1 VRRKTTWAVTEA
13 KAKLSDLVDAAMKG
27 EPQII
32 TRRGAEVV
40 VVLSMK
46 AYRSDIEARRNSL
59 VEFFAK
65 SPFRDVDLVPI
76 RDDQTG
82 RDIEL

>member
-1 VRRKTTWAVTEA
+1 MRKKTWAVTEA

-32 TRRGAEVV
+32 TRRGDEAV

-46 AYRSDIEARRNSL
+46 AYRSAVEGRQGTL
-59 VEFFAK
+59 VDFFAK
-65 SPFRDVDLVPI
+65 SPYRDVSIAAP
-76 RDDQTG
+76 RNRETG
-82 RDIEL
+82 RDIDL

>member
-1 VRRKTTWAVTEA
+1 MHKKTWAVTEA

-32 TRRGAEVV
+32 TRRGAEAV

-46 AYRSDIEARRNSL
+46 TYRAAVEGGRETL
-59 VEFFAK
+59 VDFFAH
-65 SPFRDVDLVPI
+65 SPYPDVDMAPP
-76 RDDQTG
+76 RNRETG
-82 RDIEL
+82 RDIKL

>member
-1 VRRKTTWAVTEA
+1 MRRKATWAVTEA
-13 KAKLSDLVDAAMKG
+13 KAKLSDLVDAAMNG

-32 TRRGAEVV
+32 TRRGQEAV
-40 VVLSMK
+40 VVLSIK
-46 AYRSDIEARRNSL
+46 AYRSAIEGRRNSL

-65 SPFRDVDLVPI
+65 SPFRDVELVPP

>member
-1 VRRKTTWAVTEA
+1 MRKNTWAVTEA

-32 TRRGAEVV
+32 TRRGDEAV

-46 AYRSDIEARRNSL
+46 RYRSAVEGSRGTL
-59 VEFFAK
+59 VDFFAK
-65 SPFRDVDLVPI
+65 SPYRDVKIAPRRNKEL
-76 RDDQTG
+76 G
-82 RDIEL
+82 RDIDL

>member
-1 VRRKTTWAVTEA
+1 MRKKTWAVTEA

-32 TRRGAEVV
+32 TRRGDEAV

-46 AYRSDIEARRNSL
+46 TYRSALEGRQGSL
-59 VEFFAK
+59 VDFFAQ
-65 SPFRDVDLVPI
+65 SPYRDVKIEPV
-76 RDDQTG
+76 RNRETG
-82 RDIEL
+82 RDIDL